1 MPAHTSFS
9 YHRQYTTKVYC
20 YCCLPK
26 CNSSLCSDQD
36 KTIKYLV
43 TDSDTITN
51 KTDIAETLAT
61 SFAAKSSPDHYQE
74 KFRKIR
80 DKEKENTLDFES
92 DNDEKYNVNFSKREL
107 IKSITQATDSATG
120 PDEIHYQFLK
130 HLPDVSLDL
139 LLFLLND
146 LWQSQDFPDGWREAT
161 VIPIPK
167 PVFAKSW
174 SA

>member
-1 MPAHTSFS
+1 MLRRISGK
-9 YHRQYTTKVYC
+9 RK
-20 YCCLPK
+20 
-26 CNSSLCSDQD
+26 D

-92 DNDEKYNVNFSKREL
+92 DNDEKYNVDFSKREL
-107 IKSITQATDSATG
+107 IKSIAQATDSATG

-139 LLFLLND
+139 LLLLLND

-167 PVFAKSW
+167 PGKDRTKRS
-174 SA
+174 

>member
-1 MPAHTSFS
+1 MTDRRRLS
-9 YHRQYTTKVYC
+9 YIRLSQPPLFT
-20 YCCLPK
+20 
-26 CNSSLCSDQD
+26 
-36 KTIKYLV
+36 LV

-107 IKSITQATDSATG
+107 IKSIAQATDSATG

-139 LLFLLND
+139 LLLLLND
-146 LWQSQDFPDGWREAT
+146 LWHLRISQMDGE
-161 VIPIPK
+161 K
-167 PVFAKSW
+167 QQ
-174 SA
+174 